1 MNSQPGQKL
10 INVSWAHIPGMLHLV
25 ETDEIANPIPV
36 GFLCTDAVVIHTND
50 GMNLIT
56 QSKWLPVH
64 GLTPVIAVYLYS
76 IIVGTNHRSQM
87 ITWKDEKC
95 STKLLFHTSM
105 GGRLWKPECVIMKWP
120 DFRIRGGA
128 YQVTVIRNRE
138 AMSRLGFLILVV
150 VVCAISIVLSFYHA
164 TFTGDTVAS
173 IFGYF
178 FSLVIVPLL
187 IFTSLAFSALAV
199 LPYKFNQAQKW
210 SLFIIPFG
218 CLFVLMGYFF
228 WALQYGE
235 H

>member
-1 MNSQPGQKL
+1 VLG
-10 INVSWAHIPGMLHLV
+10 
-25 ETDEIANPIPV
+25 
-36 GFLCTDAVVIHTND
+36 VI
-50 GMNLIT
+50 
-56 QSKWLPVH
+56 S
-64 GLTPVIAVYLYS
+64 
-76 IIVGTNHRSQM
+76 
-87 ITWKDEKC
+87 
-95 STKLLFHTSM
+95 
-105 GGRLWKPECVIMKWP
+105 
-120 DFRIRGGA
+120 
-128 YQVTVIRNRE
+128 NRE
-138 AMSRLGFLILVV
+138 VMSRLGFLILVV

-187 IFTSLAFSALAV
+187 IVTSLAFSALAV

-218 CLFVLMGYFF
+218 CLFVLMGYFY